1 VPVNDLLPP
10 SHFFP
15 KLQVCGAFISLI
27 SSFAGNTMSLRRRV
41 VRERVLQ
48 ALYAYELSHE
58 PIQFII
64 ENIVEDL
71 EKQPESFAFAQQ
83 LILKVIECS
92 KELDDLIRQRIEHWE
107 FSRLAIIDR
116 IVLRMSICELLY
128 FDDIPPKVTI
138 NEAIEIA
145 RDFSTEKSDKFV
157 NGVLDS
163 ILDDL
168 KKDGRIQKSGRG
180 LVNTGSNKQIKQ
192 R

>member
-1 VPVNDLLPP
+1 LE
-10 SHFFP
+10 
-15 KLQVCGAFISLI
+15 
-27 SSFAGNTMSLRRRV
+27 SSFADNAMSLRRRL

-64 ENIVEDL
+64 ENVIADL
-71 EKQPESFAFAQQ
+71 EKQPESFAFAKQ
-83 LILKVIECS
+83 LILKVIECN

-107 FSRLAIIDR
+107 FNRLAIIDR

-168 KKDGRIQKSGRG
+168 KKDGRIKKSGRG
-180 LVNTGSNKQIKQ
+180 LVNTVANKKTKV

>member
-1 VPVNDLLPP
+1 MCSV
-10 SHFFP
+10 
-15 KLQVCGAFISLI
+15 FISLI
-27 SSFAGNTMSLRRRV
+27 SSFTGNAMSLRRRV

-64 ENIVEDL
+64 ENIVADL
-71 EKQPESFAFAQQ
+71 EKQPESFAFAKQ
-83 LILKVIECS
+83 LILKVIECN

-107 FSRLAIIDR
+107 FNRLAIIDR
-116 IVLRMSICELLY
+116 IILRMSICELLY

-168 KKDGRIQKSGRG
+168 RKDDRIKKSGRG
-180 LVNTGSNKQIKQ
+180 LVNTGANKQPKQ

>member
-1 VPVNDLLPP
+1 
-10 SHFFP
+10 
-15 KLQVCGAFISLI
+15 
-27 SSFAGNTMSLRRRV
+27 MSLRRRA

-58 PIQFII
+58 PIQMII
-64 ENIVEDL
+64 ENIVGDL
-71 EKQPESFAFAQQ
+71 QKQPESFNFAKQ
-83 LILKVIECS
+83 LILKVIECT
-92 KELDDLIRQRIEHWE
+92 KELDDFIRQRVEHWE
-107 FSRLAIIDR
+107 FNRLAVIDR

-145 RDFSTEKSDKFV
+145 RSFSTEKSDKFV

-163 ILDDL
+163 ILEDL
-168 KKDGRIQKSGRG
+168 KNEGRIKKSGRG
-180 LVNTGSNKQIKQ
+180 LVDTSLKKS

>member
-1 VPVNDLLPP
+1 
-10 SHFFP
+10 
-15 KLQVCGAFISLI
+15 
-27 SSFAGNTMSLRRRV
+27 MSLRRRA

-58 PIQFII
+58 PIQMII
-64 ENIVEDL
+64 ENIVGDL
-71 EKQPESFAFAQQ
+71 QKHPESFNFAKQ
-83 LILKVIECS
+83 LILKVIECT
-92 KELDDLIRQRIEHWE
+92 KELDGFIRQRVEHWE
-107 FSRLAIIDR
+107 FNRLAVIDR

-145 RDFSTEKSDKFV
+145 RSFSTDKSDKFV

-163 ILDDL
+163 ILEDL
-168 KKDGRIQKSGRG
+168 RNEGRIKKSGRG
-180 LVNTGSNKQIKQ
+180 LVDTSLKKS